1 MPSNSFQFTKNENG
15 FTSLRTELLKASES
29 LRPVA
34 LWLLTLI
41 IWLPWLGNLPL
52 RDWDEGLI
60 AHISR
65 STVQQNGW
73 EILLPRNGASAYLNK
88 PPGLHWL
95 IGGATELF
103 GNHEWSVRLAPALLA
118 SLAVPLIMLVRRELT
133 PQTSKRSS
141 LYAGLILMTLL
152 PMARHG
158 RLAML
163 DGTLLSSSL
172 LLILGWIGS
181 RRTPWKGVLA
191 GLGATGLLMLKPP
204 AVLGYGL
211 IILAISAWERKLGL
225 SRRAWQW
232 LGLGIIP
239 GVAWHLWH
247 FTWRGNDALV
257 MWGSQGL
264 GRITAVVGENSGGWI
279 MPATEV
285 LEGGWPWLLLVP
297 AGLQWVWNHR
307 RESDSKWILGLFVGS
322 ALMVFPLRTQLP
334 WYSHLLWPPIALLC
348 GEGLNTL
355 IESGQPRWIP
365 RIWQSIGSAL
375 LIFTVLT
382 SLQVFNWQLPLAT
395 TAVAGFGLLLGG
407 SGLSA
412 QTQFKRRRGLIALIS
427 GWSLAL
433 IFLWHSQLWL
443 WELNESW
450 DVRPLAAQVRTLP
463 NNATVLLAGP
473 TRPSMEWYGQRSI
486 DQFHE
491 SPAEQ
496 QRPFW
501 LISNDPPQHCSATS
515 EPTEGWRLWHCIPSL
530 SPTVKP

>member
-1 MPSNSFQFTKNENG
+1 M
-15 FTSLRTELLKASES
+15 
-29 LRPVA
+29 
-34 LWLLTLI
+34 
-41 IWLPWLGNLPL
+41 
-52 RDWDEGLI
+52 
-60 AHISR
+60 
-65 STVQQNGW
+65 
-73 EILLPRNGASAYLNK
+73 
-88 PPGLHWL
+88 
-95 IGGATELF
+95 
-103 GNHEWSVRLAPALLA
+103 
-118 SLAVPLIMLVRRELT
+118 
-133 PQTSKRSS
+133 
-141 LYAGLILMTLL
+141 
-152 PMARHG
+152 
-158 RLAML
+158 
-163 DGTLLSSSL
+163 
-172 LLILGWIGS
+172 
-181 RRTPWKGVLA
+181 
-191 GLGATGLLMLKPP
+191 
-204 AVLGYGL
+204 
-211 IILAISAWERKLGL
+211 
-225 SRRAWQW
+225 
-232 LGLGIIP
+232 
-239 GVAWHLWH
+239 
-247 FTWRGNDALV
+247 
-257 MWGSQGL
+257 
-264 GRITAVVGENSGGWI
+264 
-279 MPATEV
+279 
-285 LEGGWPWLLLVP
+285 
-297 AGLQWVWNHR
+297 
-307 RESDSKWILGLFVGS
+307 
-322 ALMVFPLRTQLP
+322 
-334 WYSHLLWPPIALLC
+334 LC

-450 DVRPLAAQVRTLP
+450 DVRPLAAQVRALP

-491 SPAEQ
+491 SPADQ